1 MSPKVR
7 NDKPHLEGASTVSR
21 ARRVRAAKVAAASSC
36 EKLVLERR
44 DVPSLWYQMLSTRY
58 SIVPVLAVLVCL
70 AVAPV
75 PLLATDANSNS
86 ALGLWKNE
94 DATFE
99 IFDDGGKLSAK
110 IVALR
115 EPLTPEGKEK
125 TDIHNPDASKHGRP
139 IVGLVFMSGFTAAA
153 PGKWEHGTIY
163 DPKTG
168 NTYSCNM
175 ELQGPN
181 RINVRGFVGISLIG
195 RTDVWTRVK

>member
-1 MSPKVR
+1 
-7 NDKPHLEGASTVSR
+7 
-21 ARRVRAAKVAAASSC
+21 
-36 EKLVLERR
+36 
-44 DVPSLWYQMLSTRY
+44 MLSSRVP
-58 SIVPVLAVLVCL
+58 ILPVLAVLTCF
-70 AVAPV
+70 AVIPIQLIA
-75 PLLATDANSNS
+75 ADSNSDS

-99 IFDDGGKLSAK
+99 IFDDGGKLNAK
-110 IVALR
+110 IVGLR

-125 TDIHNPDASKHGRP
+125 TDIHNPDVSKHGRP
-139 IVGLVFMSGFTAAA
+139 IIGIVFMSGFAATGS
-153 PGKWEHGTIY
+153 GKWEHGTIY

-195 RTDVWTRVK
+195 RTDVWTRVQ